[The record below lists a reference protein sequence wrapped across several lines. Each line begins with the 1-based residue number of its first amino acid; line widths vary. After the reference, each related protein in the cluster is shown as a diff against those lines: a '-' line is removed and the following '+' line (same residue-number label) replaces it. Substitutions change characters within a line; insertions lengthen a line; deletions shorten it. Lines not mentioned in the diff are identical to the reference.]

1 MDTKHLFPRCLL
13 FVSLLLSGTSVVAST
28 EAGEVS
34 YARGVLTGQQ
44 GNEAPQIIGKGM
56 PLHNGETLNTGSSGF
71 AVIKLKDGSRMTLRP
86 NTTFKIVNVDIREG
100 KENAFLRLFR
110 GGFRA
115 ITGFISK
122 RSKDAFRVNTTVA
135 TIGIRG
141 TEFDARLCEGA
152 ECDSENKATGKKAS
166 NESAV
171 IGRIALLRGKAS
183 AMDAHDKS
191 RPLRTGAA
199 VYEQDELQT
208 GIKSFAVIA
217 FNDKSRVTMS
227 PGSAFKIEEHRY
239 KPKVPRENNSFLRFV
254 RGGLRFITGAIGKL
268 NRKSYRVATP
278 TATIGIRGTGFD
290 LACEGACMDEQA
302 SLDPL
307 RETVVARLMNYFLK
321 PVYAQSS
328 SGMFASVWSGAIEIQ
343 FQGGML
349 LLENGKAAF
358 MRNGFSQPVIIPNLP
373 VHIRNMGGA
382 PRPDTVDVKDDL
394 FSAVDQQA
402 IDPGLYVNV
411 REGDVEV
418 RGNDGTST
426 TLGKG
431 EASVSG
437 LSGKTIRLSFVPPFQ
452 KFDSI
457 PIPNDV
463 TPQMEK
469 MIDLFGEKGQQKK
482 EFECSLQ

>member
-1 MDTKHLFPRCLL
+1 MDTKYIISR
-13 FVSLLLSGTSVVAST
+13 SLLVISLLMPCSTVLAIT
-28 EAGEVS
+28 EAGEVRYS
-34 YARGVLTGQQ
+34 RGVLTGQK
-44 GNEAPQIIGKGM
+44 GNESPRIIGKGM

-86 NTTFKIVNVDIREG
+86 NTSFKIVNVDVREG
-100 KENAFLRLFR
+100 KENAFLKLFR

-122 RSKDAFRVNTTVA
+122 KSKDAFRVNTSVA

-141 TEFDARLCEGA
+141 TEFDARLCEGT
-152 ECDSENKATGKKAS
+152 ECDTENKATGKKAE
-166 NESAV
+166 NESKV
-171 IGRIALLRGKAS
+171 IGRIALLRGRAS
-183 AMDAHDKS
+183 AQDLNNKS

-208 GIKSFAVIA
+208 GIRSFAVVA

-227 PGSAFKIEEHRY
+227 PSSAFKIEEHRY
-239 KPKVPRENNSFLRFV
+239 KPKVPDENNAFLRFV

-290 LACEGACMDEQA
+290 LVCEGECVDNQA
-302 SLDPL
+302 SLNPL
-307 RETVVARLMNYFLK
+307 RESVVSRLMNYFLK
-321 PVYAQSS
+321 PVFAQSS
-328 SGMFASVWSGAIEIQ
+328 SGMFASVWTGAIEIQ
-343 FQGGML
+343 FQGGKL

-358 MRNGFSQPVIIPNLP
+358 MRNGFSKPVVIPNLP
-373 VHIRNMGGA
+373 VHLRNMGGA
-382 PRPDTVDVKDDL
+382 PRPDTVNVKDDL
-394 FSAVDQQA
+394 FSAADQKD
-402 IDPGLYVNV
+402 IDPGLYVSV
-411 REGDVEV
+411 RDGDVEV

-426 TLGKG
+426 SLGKG

-437 LSGKTIRLSFVPPFQ
+437 FSGKTLRLNFVPPFQ

-457 PIPNDV
+457 PVPSDV
-463 TPQMEK
+463 TPKMEK
-469 MIDLFGEKGQQKK
+469 MVNLFGEKGQQKK
-482 EFECSLQ
+482 EFECRLQ

>member
-1 MDTKHLFPRCLL
+1 MDNQHLFARCL
-13 FVSLLLSGTSVVAST
+13 FILSIALPCSSVLALT

-34 YARGVLTGQQ
+34 YARGVLTGQK
-44 GNEAPQIIGKGM
+44 GSEAPRILGKGL

-86 NTTFKIVNVDIREG
+86 NTSFKIVNVDVREG

-122 RSKDAFRVNTTVA
+122 KNKDAFRVNTTVA

-141 TEFDARLCEGA
+141 TEFDARLCEGT
-152 ECDSENKATGKKAS
+152 ECDTENKAIGKKAEK
-166 NESAV
+166 ESVV

-183 AMDAHDKS
+183 AQDANNQS
-191 RPLRTGAA
+191 RPLNTGAA
-199 VYEQDELQT
+199 VYEQDQLQT

-227 PGSAFKIEEHRY
+227 PGSAFKIEEHHY
-239 KPKVPRENNSFLRFV
+239 KPKVPDENNAFFRFV

-290 LACEGACMDEQA
+290 LACEGECVDNQA
-302 SLDPL
+302 SLNPL
-307 RETVVARLMNYFLK
+307 RESIVAKLMNYFLK
-321 PVYAQSS
+321 PVFAQNG
-328 SGMFASVWSGAIEIQ
+328 SGMYASVWNGAIEIQ
-343 FQGGML
+343 FEGGSL

-358 MRNGFSQPVIIPNLP
+358 MRNGFSKPVVIPNLP

-382 PRPDTVDVKDDL
+382 PRPDSVEVKDDL
-394 FSAVDQQA
+394 FSGADQKD

-411 REGDVEV
+411 RDGDVEV
-418 RGNDGTST
+418 RGNDGSST

-431 EASVSG
+431 EASVSSLG
-437 LSGKTIRLSFVPPFQ
+437 GKTLRLNFVPPFQ
-452 KFDSI
+452 KFDNI
-457 PIPNDV
+457 PVPSDV
-463 TPQMEK
+463 TPKMEK
-469 MIDLFGEKGQQKK
+469 SVNLFGKKGQQKK
-482 EFECSLQ
+482 EFECQLQ